1 MLKLKI
7 APQET
12 KISYLFYAVQVHDKF
27 LLCFNSS
34 LILVESY
41 NFLTSLVSCSTKHF
55 PRNLINLFHISES
68 LRLELRW
75 EPPFPVNIEY
85 FSHYML
91 STSIFLIFFF
101 RFVYFNNYKLQMSL
115 ISLQFIFQ
123 G

>member
-91 STSIFLIFFF
+91 STSTF
-101 RFVYFNNYKLQMSL
+101 
-115 ISLQFIFQ
+115 
-123 G
+123 